1 MSRFPFL
8 AAALGAVTAI
18 SFLHSSATFAGTA
31 DVASVADAAPSADA
45 APVADAAPAAD
56 AAVDAAS
63 AAGSAGSAGSSADT
77 LTLPA
82 IVVTAQHLDEG
93 RAHIQTQTGAS
104 TYTIDAAAVAAT
116 PGGDNT
122 LLNQVIMQAPEV
134 AQDSFGQFHVRGE
147 HNGLQYRINGIIL
160 PEGIS
165 VFGQSLDP
173 RLISSMSLITG
184 ALPAEYGLRTA
195 GIIDIT
201 TKSGIQMP
209 GGAIS
214 IYGGGHEQVQPSFNY
229 GGGSGQYSY
238 FVSGDFLRNDLGI
251 ESPDGSSNPIHD
263 HTTQYHGFG
272 YFEDILDDENR
283 VSLILGSSVGKFQI
297 PNQNGLV
304 PSLGLTVDGQTTY
317 PSQSLNENQ
326 REVTQFGALSWQ
338 HSAGALD
345 VQTSFIARY
354 SSLTFTPDPLGDLL
368 FTGIA
373 QDAYKQNV
381 AYAMQSDGA
390 YQLNDSHTLRA
401 GLFLQTD
408 HSISQTSSDVL
419 LTDNTGVPLSD
430 IPTTLIDN
438 GSKTEWIESAYVQ
451 DEWKLV
457 PNFTVNYGLRFDR
470 FTAYTSASQASP
482 RLNMVWQALP
492 DTTIHTGYAR
502 YLSPPPFELVGGKDI
517 ALFQNT
523 TSPPLT
529 PEATSPLAER
539 ANYYDLGLQQKITR
553 SLTLG
558 VDTYYKQSTNLI
570 DEGQFGAPIILTPF
584 NYRYGK
590 QYGAEF
596 TANYTTRELTAY
608 LNLSA
613 QSAKGKQIDSAQFNF
628 APEDLAYI
636 ANNYIHLDH
645 EQQQT
650 ASGGVSYLWNGTRFS
665 ADFLFGSG
673 LRADLELPPGETTP
687 YGGTGIP
694 NGEHLPYYTQVN
706 TGLTHIFDIPGA
718 GTLTARFDVINIL
731 DKVYEIRNGTG
742 VGVGAPQFGP
752 RRGLFCGLSKSLGS
766 ST

>member
-8 AAALGAVTAI
+8 AATFGAAAAI
-18 SFLHSSATFAGTA
+18 SSIYSSATFA
-31 DVASVADAAPSADA
+31 AA
-45 APVADAAPAAD
+45 ADAAPAAD
-56 AAVDAAS
+56 TATDAAA
-63 AAGSAGSAGSSADT
+63 AAGSVGSSADT
-77 LTLPA
+77 LTLPG
-82 IVVTAQHLDEG
+82 IVVTAQHLHEG
-93 RAHIQTQTGAS
+93 RSHIQTQTGPS
-104 TYTIDAAAVAAT
+104 TYTSDAAAVAAT

-173 RLISSMSLITG
+173 RLISTMSLITG

-201 TKSGIQMP
+201 TKSGIQVP
-209 GGAIS
+209 GGAIA
-214 IYGGGHEQVQPSFNY
+214 IYGGSHEQIQPSFNY

-238 FVSGDFLRNDLGI
+238 FISGDFLRNDLGI
-251 ESPDGSSNPIHD
+251 ESPDGSSDPIHD

-272 YFEDILDDENR
+272 YFEDILNDENR

-297 PNQNGLV
+297 PNQNGLE
-304 PSLGLTVDGQTTY
+304 PSLGLTVDGQSTH

-326 REVTQFGALSWQ
+326 REVTRFGALSWQ

-354 SSLTFTPDPLGDLL
+354 SSLNFTPDPIGDLL

-390 YQLNDSHTLRA
+390 YRLNDSHTLRA

-408 HSISQTSSDVL
+408 HSISLTSSDVL
-419 LTDNTGVPLSD
+419 LTDNAGVPLSD

-438 GSKTEWIESAYVQ
+438 CYRTEWIESAYLQ

-470 FTAYTSASQASP
+470 FTAYTSDSQASP

-492 DTTIHTGYAR
+492 DTTVHAGYAR

-523 TSPPLT
+523 TNPPLT
-529 PEATSPLAER
+529 PQATSPLAEK
-539 ANYYDLGLQQKITR
+539 ANYYDLGLQQKVLGA
-553 SLTLG
+553 LTLG
-558 VDTYYKQSTNLI
+558 VDTYYKHSVNLI

-590 QYGAEF
+590 QYGVEV
-596 TANYTTRELTAY
+596 TANYTVQNFNAY
-608 LNLSA
+608 LNLAA
-613 QSAKGKQIDSAQFNF
+613 QSAKGKQITSAQFNF
-628 APEDLAYI
+628 APEELAYI
-636 ANNYIHLDH
+636 AANYIHLDH

-650 ASGGVSYLWNGTRFS
+650 ASGGVSYLWRDTRFS

-673 LRADLELPPGETTP
+673 LRASLALPPGVTTP
-687 YGGTGIP
+687 YGGTVIP
-694 NGEHLPYYTQVN
+694 NGDHLPTYTQVN
-706 TGLTHIFDIPGA
+706 TGLTHIFQIPGA
-718 GTLTARFDVINIL
+718 GTLTARFDVINL
-731 DKVYEIRNGTG
+731 FDKEYQIRNGTG
-742 VGVGAPQFGP
+742 VGVGAPQYGP
-752 RRGLFCGLSKSLGS
+752 RRGLFFGLSKSLPPF
-766 ST
+766 